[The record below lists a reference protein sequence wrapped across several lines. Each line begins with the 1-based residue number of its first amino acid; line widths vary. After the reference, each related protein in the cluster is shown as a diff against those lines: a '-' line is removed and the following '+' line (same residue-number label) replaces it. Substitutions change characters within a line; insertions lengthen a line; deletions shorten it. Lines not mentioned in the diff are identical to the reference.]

1 MVAQQSRSR
10 RYFQAASTCPP
21 AGATVAALHTQK
33 SRLQRGKFPWNWKHA
48 HAASQRPNKRQYIQC
63 TFYLHGTL
71 RAPLRFAHSGRTR
84 FFPSSLH
91 PISAFRPNQVNVC
104 VGTFLTIFHTQTFTI
119 FFSPAYLAFS
129 FPRSPISFYVYT
141 TLLSFGF
148 RKRLVPFFFFTR
160 NRCNVQ
166 LRRTLLVTFLLNSN
180 STLTMRVSLIQRFM
194 VYSI

>member
-21 AGATVAALHTQK
+21 PGATVAALHTQK

-129 FPRSPISFYVYT
+129 SRVVQFLSTSIRRFFHSDFASVSC
-141 TLLSFGF
+141 LSFS
-148 RKRLVPFFFFTR
+148 
-160 NRCNVQ
+160 
-166 LRRTLLVTFLLNSN
+166 LLEIDATSSFVEHC
-180 STLTMRVSLIQRFM
+180 
-194 VYSI
+194 